1 VSNYVIWKELIEEE
15 MLGNGETYSD
25 IKHIQVNS
33 KNKDWDKTSFLQSY
47 GHHSGE
53 SFIVYTDN
61 YIYFPT
67 TYDGWE
73 ECECIPRHPNID
85 WEPKHYGG
93 E

>member
-1 VSNYVIWKELIEEE
+1 MTTWRELIEEE
-15 MLGNGETYSD
+15 MMGNNESYAD
-25 IKHIQVNS
+25 IKHAQANTT
-33 KNKDWDKTSFLQSY
+33 DPEWDLIEFEQSY
-47 GHHSGE
+47 GSHSGC

-73 ECECIPRHPNID
+73 ECECIPRHPNIN